1 MNKKYTCFFH
11 GFVFIMLI
19 CLHPLFGQKQN
30 ENQLKVSTTREI
42 DTTFI
47 KMKDFPQVDVI
58 GRKPSLL
65 NRIPGSANIITEA
78 SLKNSK
84 PITGNE
90 MFKKV
95 TGINVVDEEGAGL
108 RANIGMRGL
117 DPDRSRNV
125 LMMEDGVPIAL
136 APYGEPEMYY
146 TPAID
151 RMKSIEVLKG
161 SGSILYGPQTI
172 GGVINYITNDPPL
185 DPTFALSLRGGDG
198 NYFTGQAG
206 YGTTVDNIG
215 FQLGILHKQAD
226 KLGITRFDINDLT
239 AKIGFQI
246 SEKSRI
252 GIKLAYYDENSNST
266 YVGLTQN
273 MFNNEE
279 YFTIIAPNDE
289 LDIRRYSANL
299 THDYFFSDNAF
310 LRTTVYGYTTTR
322 NWLRQDFSRT
332 PISNGTGVV
341 WGDTSVTRGAIYMRN
356 STANRDRQFEVAG
369 VEPRIHYSYNIGS
382 IRNELDGGIRFHYER
397 AFEQRID
404 GQSADAKS
412 GNLREDEIRTGYAQ
426 SLFAQNRFFLSRNLT
441 IIPGLRL
448 ENFIYERDIFRI
460 NYSDTSITNN
470 DNIFALVPG
479 FGINYNFEDNYS
491 VFAGVHRGYAPPRIK
506 DAITN
511 EGQALNLDAELSWNY
526 ELGVRAN
533 LASFLNFELTG
544 FLMDFSNQII
554 PVSVSSGG
562 SGTGLVNGGE
572 TMHFGAEAGIRF
584 DIHQLLKTNYII
596 SLSAYSTYVNST
608 YSNDRFITVGSETIN
623 VMNNKLPYAPDFTF
637 TGALELVTQ
646 FGLGFDLSA
655 TYVGEQF
662 TDELNTIEASPSGE
676 RGEMPS
682 FITMDLTASY
692 FISDIN
698 SSIYFSVKNFFDERY
713 IASRRP
719 QGIKVGLQR
728 FISAGIELTF

>member
-1 MNKKYTCFFH
+1 MKYFYYFTIILFFITS
-11 GFVFIMLI
+11 FTETSLA
-19 CLHPLFGQKQN
+19 
-30 ENQLKVSTTREI
+30 QLKQVDYLNFSDF
-42 DTTFI
+42 DTTTVV
-47 KMKDFPQVDVI
+47 KTYTHPQVDII

-65 NRIPGSANIITEA
+65 NRIPGSANIITA
-78 SLKNSK
+78 TSIKNSK

-161 SGSILYGPQTI
+161 SGSILYGPQTV

-206 YGTTVDNIG
+206 YGTTVDNVG

-273 MFNNEE
+273 MYNNEE

-332 PISNGTGVV
+332 SISNGTGVV

-369 VEPRIHYSYNIGS
+369 IEPRVHYSYSIGN

-426 SLFAQNRFFLSRNLT
+426 SLFAQNRFFLSRDLT

-470 DNIFALVPG
+470 DNIFTLVPG
-479 FGINYNFEDNYS
+479 FGINYNFEDSYS

-511 EGQALNLDAELSWNY
+511 DGQALNLDAELSWNY

-533 LASFLNFELTG
+533 LTSFLNFELTG

-562 SGTGLVNGGE
+562 TGTGLVNGGE
-572 TMHFGAEAGIRF
+572 TMHLGVEGGVSFELHKIFR
-584 DIHQLLKTNYII
+584 TNYQL

-608 YSNDRFITVGSETIN
+608 YSGDRFITISNQTVNIN
-623 VMNNKLPYAPDFTF
+623 GNELPYAPDFTF
-637 TGALELVTQ
+637 TGALELDTQ

-662 TDELNTIEASPSGE
+662 TDELNTIETSPSGE
-676 RGEMPS
+676 TGEMPS

-698 SSIYFSVKNFFDERY
+698 SSIYFSVKNLFDERY

-728 FISAGIELTF
+728 FISAGIELTL